1 MQCLLITFVLSAF
14 RGEIVHA
21 NGREDGFY
29 AAWQKATFR
38 TVLFSPLNG
47 FNLLNKDVARKQEVE
62 GK

>member
-1 MQCLLITFVLSAF
+1 MHLG
-14 RGEIVHA
+14 GEIVHA

-29 AAWQKATFR
+29 AAWKRGTFR

-47 FNLLNKDVARKQEVE
+47 FNLLNKDIARKQEAE